1 MVNTRETAAAEAAL
15 HRWSAESLNLD
26 SRAMPPLEMVSGD
39 ASFRRYYRLSPP
51 GQKPVIAVH
60 APPDKENNEAFVAVQ
75 SLFFQHG
82 VRVPALLGWQRDQ
95 GFLLQEDFGGQLLL
109 PLLKSRADAEHYY
122 TLAMDAM
129 LQMQRIPL
137 TEAALPQYDH
147 ALLWREMAL
156 FTEWFVAAMLE
167 YTLKPAEKAM
177 VDGVFEQLCHSALAQ
192 PQVPVHRDFH
202 SRNIMVLENGELG
215 LIDFQDAVC
224 GPATYD
230 LVSLL
235 RDCYVAWPQ
244 ADVETWALQYH
255 RAASTAGVPLAAE
268 GEFIRQF
275 DLMGLQR
282 HIKVLGIFARLYL
295 RDGKAG
301 YLDDLP
307 LVIAYVLAVAE
318 KYPEL
323 TDFCRWFRSA
333 LLPLARQQSWYRE
346 RLL

>member
-1 MVNTRETAAAEAAL
+1 MVDTRETSAAEAAL

-26 SRAMPPLEMVSGD
+26 SSAVPPLEMVSGD
-39 ASFRRYYRLSPP
+39 ASFRRYYRLAPP
-51 GQKPVIAVH
+51 GQKAVIAVH

-75 SLFFQHG
+75 SLLFQHG

-109 PLLKSRADAEHYY
+109 PLLKNRSDAEHYY
-122 TLAMDAM
+122 TKAMDSL

-137 TEAALPQYDH
+137 SEAALPEYDRD
-147 ALLWREMAL
+147 LLWREMAL
-156 FTEWFVAAMLE
+156 FTEWFVAAL
-167 YTLKPAEKAM
+167 LNHSLAPAEQAM
-177 VDGVFEQLCHSALAQ
+177 VDGVFEQLCDTALAQ
-192 PQVPVHRDFH
+192 PQVLVHRDFH
-202 SRNIMVLENGELG
+202 SRNIMVLDDGELG

-244 ADVETWALQYH
+244 DDVEGWVLEYH
-255 RAASTAGVPLAAE
+255 RRATAAGLSLAAE
-268 GEFIRQF
+268 TEFIRQF

-307 LVIAYVLAVAE
+307 LVIAYTLTVAE

-323 TDFCRWFRSA
+323 AEFCRWFRDV
-333 LLPLARQQSWYRE
+333 LLPLASQQPWYRE
-346 RLL
+346 RRL